1 MKSRDS
7 VVRLK
12 RFQVD
17 EKRRQVAQIDGM
29 VAEFV
34 RMSTELDN
42 QIRAEEER
50 TGIHDIGHFAYSTFA
65 KAAMQR
71 RDNLRASAD
80 ELRAQRDVAH
90 AGLAVAEEELQKLEA
105 IAERDH
111 ERDRIDE
118 DPAMPGATGGRRAAG

>member
-12 RFQVD
+12 RFQVE

-29 VAEFV
+29 VAEFM

-50 TGIHDIGHFAYSTFA
+50 TGIHDTGHFAYSTFA

-80 ELRAQRDVAH
+80 ELRAQRDVARQ
-90 AGLAVAEEELQKLEA
+90 GLAVAEEELQKLEA

-111 ERDRIDE
+111 DRERID
-118 DPAMPGATGGRRAAG
+118 DDAAMPGATGGRRAAG

>member
-12 RFQVD
+12 RFQVE

-29 VAEFV
+29 VAEFG

-50 TGIHDIGHFAYSTFA
+50 TGIHDVAHFAYSTFA

-80 ELRAQRDVAH
+80 ELRVQRDVAH
-90 AGLAVAEEELQKLEA
+90 AGLAMAEEELQKLEA